1 MPQDYLPKQL
11 GKQRL
16 SGNYPSH
23 YDDQALSFES
33 WILTTIVDRLAART
47 LKGHSICMSEIENEP
62 YGIHDACQSCFAWLN
77 ECERYRVL
85 TVLGFD
91 HQAGIRSTYH
101 HVLHTLRTSPTI
113 DDHRAPAT
121 TDPTPYVAGIM
132 ETHRPSTDEIHGLS
146 MPVSIISSIWN
157 VDVEFS
163 VHISRN
169 KAISASMCYRT
180 FDSCRDPAFP
190 NPFRHATL

>member
-1 MPQDYLPKQL
+1 MPQEYLPTQL

-16 SGNYPSH
+16 SGNYYSH

-33 WILTTIVDRLAART
+33 WILITIVDGLAART
-47 LKGHSICMSEIENEP
+47 LKGHSICMSEVENEP

-77 ECERYRVL
+77 ECKQYKAHGSELRASSRN
-85 TVLGFD
+85 
-91 HQAGIRSTYH
+91 TYH

-121 TDPTPYVAGIM
+121 TDPTPYVAEIM

-146 MPVSIISSIWN
+146 MPVSIISFIWN
-157 VDVEFS
+157 VDVEFA
-163 VHISRN
+163 VHICGN
-169 KAISASMCYRT
+169 KAISASMCYRA